1 MGEFETVMQTG
12 DEVEGMHNYRE
23 FCQQHVTKMKNWEPG
38 AGNGERGT
46 EVWKRVV
53 SGKPYK
59 NPKWPVKDQETDK
72 IDDREA
78 WLFYLNYLL
87 LKCLK

>member
-1 MGEFETVMQTG
+1 MGEFETVMQSLE
-12 DEVEGMHNYRE
+12 EVEGMHSYRE
-23 FCQQHVTKMKNWEPG
+23 FCQPHVTKMANGEPR
-38 AGNGERGT
+38 AGNGQRAT

-53 SGKPYK
+53 SGKPHK
-59 NPKWPVKDQETDK
+59 KPKWPVKGQETDK

-78 WLFYLNYLL
+78 WLFHLNHLL

>member
-1 MGEFETVMQTG
+1 MQTR

-46 EVWKRVV
+46 GNG
-53 SGKPYK
+53 SL
-59 NPKWPVKDQETDK
+59 ETSSQ
-72 IDDREA
+72 R
-78 WLFYLNYLL
+78 
-87 LKCLK
+87 